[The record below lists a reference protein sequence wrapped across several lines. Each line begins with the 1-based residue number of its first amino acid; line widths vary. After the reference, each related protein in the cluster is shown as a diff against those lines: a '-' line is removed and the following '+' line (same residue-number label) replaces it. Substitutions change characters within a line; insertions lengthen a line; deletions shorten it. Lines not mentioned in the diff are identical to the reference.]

1 MFTMLARKSL
11 FFSFTSLQ
19 GQLAP
24 KLLVLVNQVFDLLDK
39 QCVDAIDPP
48 ALIAHFD
55 ASRHPEVLTRATTA
69 DAVLKE
75 FLDTFDVGGEKPGK
89 ITRNEFVRYYTNIS
103 ASASD
108 AESFELV
115 LRSVWSVPSG
125 GELLAPAA
133 PGRGRALNAN
143 SLAANLQATNAVKLV

>member
-1 MFTMLARKSL
+1 MHT
-11 FFSFTSLQ
+11 Q
-19 GQLAP
+19 GQLPAN
-24 KLLVLVNQVFDLLDK
+24 LLALVNQIFDSLDR
-39 QCVDAIDPP
+39 QGAGTVDPTTLA
-48 ALIAHFD
+48 ANFA
-55 ASRHPEVLTRATTA
+55 ASRHPDVLARLRTA

-75 FLDTFDVGGEKPGK
+75 FTETFDVGGVVSGK